1 MAATGIFRDKKAI
14 SPVVGV
20 VMVTLLSII
29 LAAVVGT
36 SSLTGIL
43 QGYSTNLGIGRIDGG
58 NLEGDTITISHNGG
72 EPFTFKENTKVLLNV
87 EGDNL
92 ELNISHLYGS
102 TLNAG
107 ETVDLHLSPANPEDT
122 GKIDNIKPGDK
133 IFLMVIDGDQKLV
146 ILRQEVV
153 V

>member
-1 MAATGIFRDKKAI
+1 MNAAGFFSNRKAV

-20 VMVTLLSII
+20 LMVTLITII
-29 LAAVVGT
+29 LASVVGT
-36 SSLTGIL
+36 TALTGIL

-58 NLEGDTITISHNGG
+58 SLKEDTITISHNGG
-72 EPFTFKENTKVLLNV
+72 EPFTFKENTEVLLKV
-87 EGDNL
+87 EGDNI
-92 ELNISHLYGS
+92 ELNISHLYGV

-107 ETVDLHLSPANPEDT
+107 ETLALQLSPANPADAD
-122 GKIDNIKPGDK
+122 KIDNIKPGDT
-133 IFLMVIDGDQKLV
+133 IFLVVVDGDQKLV

>member
-1 MAATGIFRDKKAI
+1 M
-14 SPVVGV
+14 
-20 VMVTLLSII
+20 
-29 LAAVVGT
+29 VGT

-43 QGYSTNLGIGRIDGG
+43 QGYSTNLGIGRIDGS
-58 NLEGDTITISHNGG
+58 NLEGDIITISHNGG
-72 EPFTFKENTKVLLNV
+72 EPFTFKENTKVLLSI

-122 GKIDNIKPGDK
+122 GKIDNINPGDK

>member
-1 MAATGIFRDKKAI
+1 M
-14 SPVVGV
+14 VVLI
-20 VMVTLLSII
+20 TII
-29 LAAVVGT
+29 LATVVGT
-36 SSLTGIL
+36 SSLTGTL

-58 NLEGDTITISHNGG
+58 SLEGDTITISHNGG

-92 ELNISHLYGS
+92 ELNISHLYGT

-107 ETVDLHLSPANPEDT
+107 ETLNLQFSPANPEDA
-122 GKIDNIKPGDK
+122 GKIDNIKPGDT
-133 IFLMVIDGDQKLV
+133 IFLLVVDGDQNLV

>member
-1 MAATGIFRDKKAI
+1 MKAAGIFSDKKAI

-20 VMVTLLSII
+20 VMVTLVTII
-29 LAAVVGT
+29 LVAVLGT
-36 SSLTGIL
+36 GSLTGVL

-58 NLEGDTITISHNGG
+58 SLEGDTITISHNGG
-72 EPFTFKENTKVLLNV
+72 EPFTFKENTEVLLKV
-87 EGDNL
+87 EGDNI
-92 ELNISHLYGS
+92 ELNISHLYGV

-107 ETVDLHLSPANPEDT
+107 ETLALQLSPANPEDA
-122 GKIDNIKPGDK
+122 GKIDNIKPGDT
-133 IFLMVIDGDQKLV
+133 IFLVIVDGDQKLV